1 MSIKKIA
8 LHWQILIAIGL
19 GAAFGFFFHHQAPYI
34 EWIGKMFLRALGMI
48 VIPLIFS
55 SLVMG
60 MTNMGRSLDLGR
72 IAGKTLLFFVGTTAL
87 AATLGIFLVN
97 IIKPGV
103 GADLNLT
110 QSVTNIAVAEVS
122 FVDQLVRT
130 IPSNIFEDLS
140 KGNLLPVVFFAMVFG
155 FFITRTGDKTRQV
168 MGDFFN
174 STFDVV
180 MQMTMFII
188 KFAPFGVFSLV
199 ANVVARQ
206 AGDVGALMNVLGGLG
221 IYTGTIWGGCLIH
234 GLITL
239 PLVVYLFT
247 RLNAYKLIKKMSTPL
262 LTAFSTC
269 SSGAALPFA
278 LRDIQAKV
286 GVSNK
291 IASFVHPLGATIN
304 MNGTALDEC
313 VSALFIAQAYGINLT
328 IAQQIMLVLVAIM
341 AAIGAAG
348 IPMAGLVMLAVVLGA
363 VGLPLEGIGLVIAVQ
378 QLCDMARTPI
388 NVFGDA
394 CTAVVVA
401 HTEGE
406 QLSL

>member
-1 MSIKKIA
+1 MKRIKLA
-8 LHWQILIAIGL
+8 LHWQIIIAIVL
-19 GAAFGFFFHHQAPYI
+19 GAIFGVFFYNYAPHI
-34 EWIGKMFLRALGMI
+34 EWVGKMFLRALGMI

-60 MTNMGRSLDLGR
+60 MTNMGHSLDLGR
-72 IAGKTLLFFVGTTAL
+72 IAGKTLLFFLGTTAL
-87 AATLGIFLVN
+87 AATLGVFLVN
-97 IIKPGV
+97 VIKPGV
-103 GADLNLT
+103 GANLNLT
-110 QSVTNIAVAEVS
+110 QSVTNLAVAEVS
-122 FVDQLVRT
+122 FIDQLVGI
-130 IPSNIFEDLS
+130 IPSNIFEALS
-140 KGNLLPVVFFAMVFG
+140 NGNLLPVVFFAIVFG
-155 FFITRTGDKTRQV
+155 FFITRTDEKTRQV
-168 MGDFFN
+168 MTSAFN
-174 STFDVV
+174 SIFEVV
-180 MQMTMFII
+180 MKMTMFII
-188 KFAPFGVFSLV
+188 KFTPFGVFALV
-199 ANVVARQ
+199 SNVVARQ
-206 AGDVGALMNVLGGLG
+206 AGEPGALASVLSSLG
-221 IYTGTIWGGCLIH
+221 VFTGTIWGGCLIH
-234 GLITL
+234 GLIIL
-239 PLVVYLFT
+239 PLIVYLFT
-247 RLNAYKLIKKMSTPL
+247 RLSAYKLMNKMSTPL

-313 VSALFIAQAYGINLT
+313 VAALFIAQAYGIDMS

-341 AAIGAAG
+341 SAIGAAG

-394 CTAVVVA
+394 CAAVVVA

-406 QLSL
+406 KLNL